1 MSKRILLIGHSADMY
16 GASRSLLKLTRI
28 LSKQYTVYVML
39 PEQGP
44 LYDLLS
50 SAIPKERI
58 LISPDLFIFTRKS
71 FRLQYLPGT
80 LVKFIRNVS
89 SIRSAIRTNQI
100 DIIHTNSGVVPAGA
114 LAAKLAGK
122 KHLWHI
128 REWFGDFKQ
137 FWPYYSTYMTALS
150 DKIICVSETM
160 ATQFKDKT
168 NVVSIYNGFTI
179 PEITTPVSISPDLQ
193 KSLNGADLVLGCTSR
208 IRLIRK
214 GQEYL
219 IEAIGRLT
227 NKTGKNIHLVLI
239 GDYVPGYE
247 DQKKTLEDL
256 IEKYSLKDRVH
267 FLGHV
272 NETLP
277 YYSLFDVF
285 VLPSG
290 EPEPFGGVVM
300 EAMSAG
306 LPVIGSNLGGTT
318 EQVKDGWNGFL
329 FENRNPVDLASK
341 IEILLN
347 DRGKVEEF
355 GKRSKERVVTLFSL
369 GLHEERILGLY
380 EDVLEGREDSSPG
393 IFPD

>member
-1 MSKRILLIGHSADMY
+1 MIGHSADMY

-80 LVKFIRNVS
+80 LAKFIRNVS

-100 DIIHTNSGVVPAGA
+100 DIIHTNSAVVPAGA
-114 LAAKLAGK
+114 LAAKLAGR

-168 NVVSIYNGFTI
+168 KVVSIYNGFAI
-179 PEITTPVSISPDLQ
+179 PEITTPVSISPDMQ
-193 KSLNGADLVLGCTSR
+193 QSLNVADLVLGCTSR

-227 NKTGKNIHLVLI
+227 EKTGKNVHLVLT

-247 DQKKTLEDL
+247 DQKKTLENL
-256 IEKYSLKDRVH
+256 IEKYSIKDRIH

-272 NETLP
+272 TEALP
-277 YYSLFDVF
+277 YYTLFDVF

-300 EAMSAG
+300 EAMSMG

-329 FENRNPVDLASK
+329 FENRNPEDLAYK
-341 IEILLN
+341 IELLLN
-347 DRGKVEEF
+347 DPQKVAEF
-355 GKRSKERVVTLFSL
+355 GKRSKERVTEMFSL
-369 GLHEERILGLY
+369 ELHEKRSLGLY
-380 EDVLEGREDSSPG
+380 EGVLEGRELGS
-393 IFPD
+393 

>member
-28 LSKQYTVYVML
+28 LSKRYTLYVML
-39 PEQGP
+39 PDKGP

-58 LISPDLFIFTRKS
+58 LSSPDLFIFTRKS
-71 FRLQYLPGT
+71 FKLQYLPGT
-80 LVKFIRNVS
+80 LIKFIRNVS
-89 SIRSAIRTNQI
+89 SIRSAILTNRI

-122 KHLWHI
+122 KHFWHI

-137 FWPYYSTYMTALS
+137 FWPYYSTYMTSLS

-168 NVVSIYNGFTI
+168 KVVSIYNGFSI
-179 PEITTPVSISPDLQ
+179 PEIITPVSIPSDLQ
-193 KSLNGADLVLGCTSR
+193 QSLNEAALVLGCTSR

-219 IEAIGRLT
+219 IDAIGRLT
-227 NKTGKNIHLVLI
+227 EKTGKNIQLVLI
-239 GDYVPGYE
+239 GDFVPGYE
-247 DQKKTLEDL
+247 DQKKMLENL
-256 IEKYSLKDRVH
+256 IEKYSLKDRIH

-272 NETLP
+272 TEALP

-300 EAMSAG
+300 EAMSMG
-306 LPVIGSNLGGTT
+306 LPIIGSNLGGTT

-329 FENRNPVDLASK
+329 FENRNPIDLASK

-347 DRGKVEEF
+347 DKGKVEEF
-355 GKRSKERVVTLFSL
+355 GKRSKQRVVEMFSL
-369 GLHEERILGLY
+369 ELHERRISGLY
-380 EDVLEGREDSSPG
+380 EGILEGSSP
-393 IFPD
+393 I

>member
-28 LSKQYTVYVML
+28 LSKRYTVYVML
-39 PEQGP
+39 PDKGP

-58 LISPDLFIFTRKS
+58 LSSPDLFIFTRKS
-71 FRLQYLPGT
+71 FKLQYLPGT
-80 LVKFIRNVS
+80 LIKFIRNVA
-89 SIRSAIRTNQI
+89 SIRSAILANQI

-122 KHLWHI
+122 KHFWHI

-137 FWPYYSTYMTALS
+137 FWPYYSTYMTSLS

-168 NVVSIYNGFTI
+168 KVVSIYNGFSI
-179 PEITTPVSISPDLQ
+179 PEIITPVSIPSDLQ
-193 KSLNGADLVLGCTSR
+193 QSLNEAALVLGCTSR

-227 NKTGKNIHLVLI
+227 EKTGKNIQLVLI

-247 DQKKTLEDL
+247 DQKKTLENL
-256 IEKYSLKDRVH
+256 IEKYSLKDRIY

-272 NETLP
+272 TEALP

-300 EAMSAG
+300 EAMSMG
-306 LPVIGSNLGGTT
+306 LPIIGSNLGGTT

-329 FENRNPVDLASK
+329 FENRNPIDLASK

-347 DRGKVEEF
+347 DRRKVEEF
-355 GKRSKERVVTLFSL
+355 GKRSKQRVVEMFSL
-369 GLHEERILGLY
+369 ELHERRILGLY
-380 EDVLEGREDSSPG
+380 EGVLEGSSP
-393 IFPD
+393 I